1 MLGVA
6 VVGVLTAIALPAYNG
21 WRTKTLSRQAAQE
34 IGVMSVVIK
43 RYYDDARAY
52 PADLSAVE
60 LNGKLDPWGRAYRY
74 LPAPSSGHAGV
85 RKDRAL
91 NPINTDFDLYS
102 VGPDGDTHVQLDNR
116 RSLDD
121 VVRARDGG
129 FIGVAADF

>member
-6 VVGVLTAIALPAYNG
+6 LVGVLTAIALPAYNG

-34 IGVMSVVIK
+34 IEVMSVVIK
-43 RYYDDARAY
+43 QFQEDARVY
-52 PADLSAVE
+52 PPDLAAVG
-60 LNGKLDPWGRAYRY
+60 LNTKLDPWGRAYQY
-74 LPAPSSGHAGV
+74 LPAPVHGHGGV

-102 VGPDGDTHVQLDNR
+102 VGPDGDTQVQLDNR
-116 RSLDD
+116 VSLDD
-121 VVRARDGG
+121 VIRARDGG